1 MSSASSGSMFSL
13 IALGALS
20 TNFLASTNPKPVISR
35 TALITLTL
43 VAPISVN
50 VTVTSLGPAASSA
63 APAAG
68 AATAAAATTPNLSS
82 IALTKS
88 FNSKIVAS
96 SK

>member
-1 MSSASSGSMFSL
+1 M
-13 IALGALS
+13 
-20 TNFLASTNPKPVISR
+20 ISR
-35 TALITLTL
+35 TALITATF
-43 VAPISVN
+43 VPPTFVN

-63 APAAG
+63 AAG
-68 AATAAAATTPNLSS
+68 AATAAAATTPNFSS

>member
-1 MSSASSGSMFSL
+1 M
-13 IALGALS
+13 
-20 TNFLASTNPKPVISR
+20 ISR
-35 TALITLTL
+35 TALITATF
-43 VAPISVN
+43 VPPTSVN

-63 APAAG
+63 AAG
-68 AATAAAATTPNLSS
+68 AATAAAATTPNFSS